1 MKLVKTISQ
10 KNPELLLSFLNNGLS
25 KMMQS
30 IGYCEIGRSGRY
42 FNLGNPEKL
51 SNLLL
56 HRGFKANFVKRV
68 SGMHLRIDSTT
79 KVTQN
84 TTVLAFIDNLCRLHK
99 QQDRDERRAIIK
111 AELISKIVM
120 TNYGKLRYL
129 PITDV

>member
-56 HRGFKANFVKRV
+56 YRGFKANFVKRV
-68 SGMHLRIDSTT
+68 SGMHLRIDSIT